1 MTRSRNS
8 RKGSFDFPRIR
19 KPGFG
24 VRYVR
29 AVTKGSR
36 MRAREALA
44 RGAEPEPYRP
54 RHGAR
59 YDYW

>member
-1 MTRSRNS
+1 MTRTRNS

-19 KPGFG
+19 KSGFG

-29 AVTKGSR
+29 AATKAGRS
-36 MRAREALA
+36 RARVDLA

>member
-8 RKGSFDFPRIR
+8 RKGSFGFPRIR

-24 VRYVR
+24 DRYVR
-29 AVTKGSR
+29 AATKAGRS
-36 MRAREALA
+36 RARVDLA

-54 RHGAR
+54 RHSAR
-59 YDYW
+59 WSYW